1 LLPVVVDWQE
11 KNGYRMTFLA
21 EASLDLADDAELLR
35 LMIDA
40 NFSTVFVGIETPNE
54 ASLRETKKLQLS
66 DRERYLACAKLCRE
80 GARAVSLATDKHKLE
95 EMALHYEALA
105 DAMVIP
111 PSSIPAPR
119 RRS

>member
-1 LLPVVVDWQE
+1 
-11 KNGYRMTFLA
+11 MTFLA

-66 DRERYLACAKLCRE
+66 DRERYLARAKLCRE
-80 GARAVSLATDKHKLE
+80 AARAMSLSTDKHKLE

-105 DAMVIP
+105 DAETSPKRRP
-111 PSSIPAPR
+111 PPA
-119 RRS
+119 